1 MIAPLAPRH
10 PLKST
15 LKRGALVAA
24 ANWQV
29 VVIQSVADSLFKVL
43 IAMPLVGG
51 IFLVAIVVGA
61 EPGTLMSLAWRELIG
76 TIVGSLISRPIVLAA
91 FLASLSIVVIGGS
104 LFVFLVKG
112 GTVAIL
118 VRGERTAGPIE
129 RPPLR
134 FGIVSRASAFS
145 IERFVDAS
153 RLLWPRLAR
162 LGGVLMAVY
171 LVSGGAYLAALF
183 ASRSAGDGWAIAAL
197 LTGGFVAW
205 ITIVNLLYLLM
216 QIVIAADDCSVAS
229 AGRRVAAFVHHQR
242 RDVVAVFLVV
252 LALVVCATGA
262 SLLAT
267 AALGLIS
274 FVPLL
279 GLTVLPLQLIAWL
292 FRALVFQYIGLS
304 SVGAYLKLY
313 RGLNADKAES
323 LGDEAGAD
331 VSVSPYDSYNGIPP
345 LGPRDAT

>member
-1 MIAPLAPRH
+1 MIMSVLHNAPLKP
-10 PLKST
+10 T

-29 VVIQSVADSLFKVL
+29 VVIQSVADSLFKAL

-51 IFLVAIVVGA
+51 VFLVAIVVGA
-61 EPGTLMSLAWRELIG
+61 EPGTLMSMAWRELIA
-76 TIVGSLISRPIVLAA
+76 TIVGSLMSRPMVLTA
-91 FLASLSIVVIGGS
+91 FLASLAIVMIGGS
-104 LFVFLVKG
+104 LFVFLVKA

-118 VRGERTAGPIE
+118 VRGERTAGAIE

-134 FGIVSRASAFS
+134 FGTVARASAFT
-145 IERFVDAS
+145 IERFVDAA
-153 RLLWPRLAR
+153 RALWPRFAR
-162 LGGVLMAVY
+162 LGGMLAAVY
-171 LVSGGAYLAALF
+171 VASGAAYLTAVF
-183 ASRSAGDGWAIAAL
+183 AGRGAGERWLTTAM

-205 ITIVNLLYLLM
+205 ITIVNLVYLLM

-229 AGRRVAAFVHHQR
+229 AGRRVAAFVRRQR

-252 LALVVCATGA
+252 LVLVVCATGA

-292 FRALVFQYIGLS
+292 FRALVFQYIGLA

-313 RGLNADKAES
+313 RGPDAEAVA
-323 LGDEAGAD
+323 AGAHSPD
-331 VSVSPYDSYNGIPP
+331 VTVASYERYHGVRP
-345 LGPRDAT
+345 LGPRDAA